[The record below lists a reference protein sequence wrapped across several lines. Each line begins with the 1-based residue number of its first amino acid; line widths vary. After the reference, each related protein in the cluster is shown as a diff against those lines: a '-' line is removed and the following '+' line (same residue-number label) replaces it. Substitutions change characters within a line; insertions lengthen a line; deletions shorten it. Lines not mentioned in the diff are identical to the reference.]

1 MEHPDDI
8 SADKGN
14 SHHHSRADSHHDR
27 RTRHKALAEAAKK
40 LIILGIALGALLA
53 ASGRIVAF
61 FTIDQQYARYIQIAA
76 IIIVGYFAVSV
87 LSTAAYKI
95 ASRQS
100 EQTAKTLRSF
110 NRILGAIIIIAIVIS
125 YLSQDPVVAI
135 SLSTITG
142 IVVGFAAQ
150 NLIGN
155 LMAGMYLVI
164 ARPFRVGDRVNAFNQ
179 WGTLSSVDLLYCKII
194 MDNGDVMLAPNTG
207 MVTTNVIVHRDSVPS

>member
-1 MEHPDDI
+1 
-8 SADKGN
+8 
-14 SHHHSRADSHHDR
+14 
-27 RTRHKALAEAAKK
+27 LAEAAKK
-40 LIILGIALGALLA
+40 LIILGIALGAFLA

-61 FTIDQQYARYIQIAA
+61 FTIDPQYARYIQIAA
-76 IIIVGYFAVSV
+76 IIVVGYFAVSV
-87 LSTAAYKI
+87 LSTAAFKI

-100 EQTAKTLRSF
+100 EQTAKTVRSL

-135 SLSTITG
+135 SLSTVTG

-155 LMAGMYLVI
+155 LIAGMYLVI

-179 WGTLSSVDLLYCKII
+179 WGILSSVDLLYCKII